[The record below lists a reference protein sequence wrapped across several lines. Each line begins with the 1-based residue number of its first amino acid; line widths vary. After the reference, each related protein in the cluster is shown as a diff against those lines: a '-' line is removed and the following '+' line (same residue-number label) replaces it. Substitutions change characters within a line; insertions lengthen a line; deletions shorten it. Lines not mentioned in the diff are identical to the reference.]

1 MECPSKTFLLFTS
14 VHQVT
19 LAPVCTWSYPR
30 SSRKIQVHFSLYL
43 CGIFS
48 CAAASCYIL
57 IIIWGAHD
65 VDAASA
71 AIPISRLTLQFTK
84 IVLQLANIEFSDK
97 TCCCRC
103 ACCIHCRQV
112 ILRVPFSYES
122 AQQGASEPTSALT
135 CCACSLE
142 QLRFK
147 FLALWACTILG
158 WSSWWSQLRIQEKM
172 PGHMSTSVSS
182 VSDFKIQEKPNCATY
197 HLEKKWRR
205 ACFEAVHVLS
215 FIFSF
220 SVHQAL
226 LWSSHHPYPT
236 SLTQAQDVWG
246 LLVMLCQMASYSVAD
261 SYLLISGCTQIEVQD
276 KIRVKTDL
284 LICSMLPVLPQK
296 LLSNIHCQIQ
306 SKFKFF
312 SLSTVSTG
320 RYG

>member
-122 AQQGASEPTSALT
+122 AQQGL
-135 CCACSLE
+135 
-142 QLRFK
+142 LRANF
-147 FLALWACTILG
+147 
-158 WSSWWSQLRIQEKM
+158 
-172 PGHMSTSVSS
+172 
-182 VSDFKIQEKPNCATY
+182 
-197 HLEKKWRR
+197 
-205 ACFEAVHVLS
+205 CF
-215 FIFSF
+215 
-220 SVHQAL
+220 
-226 LWSSHHPYPT
+226 
-236 SLTQAQDVWG
+236 D
-246 LLVMLCQMASYSVAD
+246 MLCLFTWAAEIQVPGVVGMYDIGMVIMMITITNTGEDARTYVD
-261 SYLLISGCTQIEVQD
+261 
-276 KIRVKTDL
+276 
-284 LICSMLPVLPQK
+284 IC
-296 LLSNIHCQIQ
+296 I
-306 SKFKFF
+306 
-312 SLSTVSTG
+312 
-320 RYG
+320 